1 MSISFHGK
9 FAHASYGK
17 QRSWLGSAE
26 NNHLIAQK
34 KPETNK
40 TYFQMKP
47 QLFMVTGI
55 ANTTAMAGGWQALLQ
70 TEREAQ

>member
-1 MSISFHGK
+1 
-9 FAHASYGK
+9 
-17 QRSWLGSAE
+17 
-26 NNHLIAQK
+26 
-34 KPETNK
+34 
-40 TYFQMKP
+40 MKP